1 MFWKDIVTNM
11 MRTRVGG
18 VFPRRMLKQGG
29 VLGAGEAASVTHWVI
44 KREANANQERGA
56 DVSRKRKLRRMRQR
70 WEGWPKTGRRR
81 GRRKRRSGW
90 WAGAGQ

>member
-1 MFWKDIVTNM
+1 MFWKDIVTNL
-11 MRTRVGG
+11 MRTKVGG
-18 VFPRRMLKQGG
+18 AFPRRMLKQGG

-44 KREANANQERGA
+44 KREAPT
-56 DVSRKRKLRRMRQR
+56 SRERKLRRMRQR

-81 GRRKRRSGW
+81 GRRKRRSGS

>member
-1 MFWKDIVTNM
+1 MFWKDIVTNL
-11 MRTRVGG
+11 MRTKVGG
-18 VFPRRMLKQGG
+18 AFPRRMLKQGG

-44 KREANANQERGA
+44 KREAPT
-56 DVSRKRKLRRMRQR
+56 SRERKLRRMRQR
-70 WEGWPKTGRRR
+70 WEGWPKTARRR